1 MKKTLL
7 ALGLMTLAGI
17 ASAQSNVTIY
27 GKMRVYHDIDKSSG
41 TAASVD
47 KVTQS
52 GSRLGFKGSEDLG
65 GGLKANFTVET
76 NIAADAPSATSLGDR
91 TSIVG
96 LSNQFGSLDLGRDKH
111 SIARMHDAY
120 DAMGGN
126 NYGSSAIS
134 IHANHGDRV
143 QNAAFATITPIK
155 GVKVSYQQGYSESAT
170 LQDTQAG
177 AIEAKIGFVDVMV
190 ASYDSAANTS
200 STAYAVKAEPVAGT
214 RIMAIYSNDEVA
226 GVKTDGKS
234 IGVQQDLFGKWVAM
248 ASYGT
253 KQDLKAYSVGANYI
267 LSKRTTLNVRY
278 KKEDAT
284 LASLDKK
291 NIGFG
296 IEHNF

>member
-27 GKMRVYHDIDKSSG
+27 GKMRIYHDIDKSG

-47 KVTQS
+47 KLTQS
-52 GSRLGFKGSEDLG
+52 GSRLGFKGTEDLG
-65 GGLKANFTVET
+65 GGLKANFVVET
-76 NIAADAPSATSLGDR
+76 NVTADAPAATTLGDR

-96 LSNQFGSLDLGRDKH
+96 LSNQFGSLHLGRDKH

-120 DAMGGN
+120 DVIGGN
-126 NYGSSAIS
+126 TYGSSIIS
-134 IHANHGDRV
+134 VHANHGDRV
-143 QNAAFATITPIK
+143 QNAAFATFTPIK
-155 GVKVSYQQGYSESAT
+155 GVKVSYQQGYSESNT
-170 LQDTQAG
+170 VQDTRAG
-177 AIEAKIGFVDVMV
+177 SIEAKIGFVDVMV
-190 ASYDSAANTS
+190 ASYDATGNSS
-200 STAYAVKAEPVAGT
+200 STAYAAKVEPMAGT

-226 GVKTDGKS
+226 GVKTDGKT
-234 IGVQQDLFGKWVAM
+234 IGVQKDLFGKWVAM

-253 KQDLKAYSVGANYI
+253 KQDLKAYNIGANYN
-267 LSKRTTLNVRY
+267 LSKRTSLNVRY

-291 NIGFG
+291 TIGFG
-296 IEHNF
+296 VEHNF